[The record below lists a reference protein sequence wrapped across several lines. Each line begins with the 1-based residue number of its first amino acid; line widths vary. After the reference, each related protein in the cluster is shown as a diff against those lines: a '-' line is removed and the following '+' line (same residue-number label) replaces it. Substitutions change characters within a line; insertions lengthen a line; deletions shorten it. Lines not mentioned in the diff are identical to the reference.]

1 MFRRIS
7 CALLGLV
14 ALVTVWIVLPNNI
27 NAQDDTAKTRLL
39 VFSDDRSMGELSV
52 GPPVGTPYEEVKV
65 FGEQFKSIGPA
76 KGTVE
81 VPAGRMIK
89 LEFTQAACKD
99 LSPLA
104 TLPAD
109 SLHVIYFRSREK
121 FHGNQFQHLKHMT
134 DVRWLMLRSSPV
146 NDEGFANFAGFKKLE
161 YLRCSVYGHSK
172 DGFGITDKSMKVIG
186 GFKKLRILSLRDNPI
201 TDVGLK
207 YLSNCDDL
215 EVLGLDGSNVDGSG
229 LEELILL
236 SKLQSLSFG
245 AYDKGAPID
254 DKSMKIIVQL
264 DQLKHLDLSGTAVTD
279 DGLKDIRRLKNLE
292 TLTLDHSG
300 VTENGLA
307 HLEGLNKL
315 KRLRCYLDHNH
326 LGDDAALYLAN
337 LPSLEKVTAH
347 FELTTEGVRSLSKLT
362 NLKSFDFNHGL
373 TDEALVEVGKMT
385 GLEDISIQNCPNVTD
400 AGIAHLKSLVNVE
413 RFSIRATIATP
424 ACIESIA
431 KLPKLTSLSLSFEQN
446 ADAPML
452 WPAVEDWK
460 RLGQLTKLES
470 LKLDGLLLDKR
481 HWSVFEKMTEL
492 RDLEVNNYLP
502 LDDSFFKVVGALPEL
517 QSLRLEAVDE
527 SGANGLKYL
536 TDSKLSFLQVAGP
549 IGLEQLKPLAK
560 NVNLRVLYLY
570 TSGTLP
576 PDDLKAFEK
585 MATSLQRVSN
595 QDGERESYFEVGA
608 NGIVRHGHP
617 DARKLMNGL
626 VGKAPPKL
634 IGAKLPGGGEFDLK
648 PYLGKVVIVHFWTAY
663 SIGRKPRPDEVHVR
677 NVVSEFKDADIQ
689 VVGVHSTARGEVM
702 EAFIKEQGIKW
713 PCIVDKDDLTKKA
726 WGSPRRNGLFLIDRK
741 GNVKMAGV
749 YQGDLKNAIEMML
762 KEK

>member
-39 VFSDDRSMGELSV
+39 VFPDDRSMGELSV

-89 LEFTQAACKD
+89 LEFSQAACKD

-161 YLRCSVYGHSK
+161 HLRCSVYGHSK

-254 DKSMKIIVQL
+254 DNSM
-264 DQLKHLDLSGTAVTD
+264 
-279 DGLKDIRRLKNLE
+279 E
-292 TLTLDHSG
+292 
-300 VTENGLA
+300 
-307 HLEGLNKL
+307 
-315 KRLRCYLDHNH
+315 
-326 LGDDAALYLAN
+326 
-337 LPSLEKVTAH
+337 
-347 FELTTEGVRSLSKLT
+347 
-362 NLKSFDFNHGL
+362 
-373 TDEALVEVGKMT
+373 
-385 GLEDISIQNCPNVTD
+385 
-400 AGIAHLKSLVNVE
+400 
-413 RFSIRATIATP
+413 
-424 ACIESIA
+424 
-431 KLPKLTSLSLSFEQN
+431 
-446 ADAPML
+446 
-452 WPAVEDWK
+452 
-460 RLGQLTKLES
+460 
-470 LKLDGLLLDKR
+470 
-481 HWSVFEKMTEL
+481 
-492 RDLEVNNYLP
+492 
-502 LDDSFFKVVGALPEL
+502 
-517 QSLRLEAVDE
+517 
-527 SGANGLKYL
+527 
-536 TDSKLSFLQVAGP
+536 
-549 IGLEQLKPLAK
+549 
-560 NVNLRVLYLY
+560 
-570 TSGTLP
+570 
-576 PDDLKAFEK
+576 
-585 MATSLQRVSN
+585 
-595 QDGERESYFEVGA
+595 
-608 NGIVRHGHP
+608 
-617 DARKLMNGL
+617 
-626 VGKAPPKL
+626 
-634 IGAKLPGGGEFDLK
+634 
-648 PYLGKVVIVHFWTAY
+648 VIVL
-663 SIGRKPRPDEVHVR
+663 G
-677 NVVSEFKDADIQ
+677 
-689 VVGVHSTARGEVM
+689 ST
-702 EAFIKEQGIKW
+702 
-713 PCIVDKDDLTKKA
+713 
-726 WGSPRRNGLFLIDRK
+726 
-741 GNVKMAGV
+741 
-749 YQGDLKNAIEMML
+749 
-762 KEK
+762 